1 MWALNL
7 KYFHVMGK
15 KTWGENVQWGF
26 SKQAMFKSIRN
37 LIAER
42 KKTKQATG
50 RQAAE
55 AERKTAYE
63 YLLQSSLDKTVLF
76 KY

>member
-1 MWALNL
+1 
-7 KYFHVMGK
+7 
-15 KTWGENVQWGF
+15 
-26 SKQAMFKSIRN
+26 MFKSIRN
-37 LIAER
+37 LIVER

-63 YLLQSSLDKTVLF
+63 YLLQSSLEKTVLF